1 MKKLE
6 ITNQKLM
13 SADAEIQG
21 IASTGVGLL
30 LSGPIEDFY
39 KKNLG
44 KINLIREKIKGI
56 QTKHVVF
63 EDGKMKFP
71 ERKEGDTS
79 KVVPVFKLGSS
90 EEQVQKEYEALMAE
104 MVTIEV

>member
-1 MKKLE
+1 MELE

-13 SADAEIQG
+13 AADAEIQA

-30 LSGPIEDFY
+30 LSDKVNSFY

-44 KINLIREKIKGI
+44 KINLVREKIKGI

-63 EDGKMKFP
+63 ENGAMKFP
-71 ERKEGDTS
+71 ERAPEDKS
-79 KVVPVFKLGSS
+79 RLVPVFKIGSS
-90 EEQVQKEYEALMAE
+90 EELLQKEYGELMDE
-104 MVTIEV
+104 KVTIEV